1 MWNIAVVS
9 KKNKDSIKWY
19 VNGYDGRPLRFSDY
33 GLALREVHHMN
44 SGNSGAIFLE
54 DDLEY
59 AAILENREA
68 WYDSE
73 E

>member
-9 KKNKDSIKWY
+9 KRNNDDIKY
-19 VNGYDGRPLRFSDY
+19 FVNGYDGRPLLFTNW
-33 GLALREVHHMN
+33 AIAHREVMHMN
-44 SGNSGAIFLE
+44 NGNSGHLFLE

-59 AAILENREA
+59 ALVRKDRGA